1 MHSKSGVFTMHRGK
15 VGGLIWSLGKC
26 TSNYMNH
33 QTTGSLSCV
42 IRARYIG
49 IDNNL
54 RDVYCVL
61 FKFKPSA
68 ISFHIVQCN
77 KGSEL

>member
-15 VGGLIWSLGKC
+15 VRGLIGSLGKC
-26 TSNYMNH
+26 EAIIGIIEA
-33 QTTGSLSCV
+33 TGSG
-42 IRARYIG
+42 AMYIG
-49 IDNNL
+49 VDNNL
-54 RDVYCVL
+54 RDVCCVL
-61 FKFKPSA
+61 FKFNPSA

>member
-15 VGGLIWSLGKC
+15 VRGLIGSLGKC
-26 TSNYMNH
+26 KSNYMNLE
-33 QTTGSLSCV
+33 TTGSLSCV

-49 IDNNL
+49 VDNNL
-54 RDVYCVL
+54 RDENFVL
-61 FKFKPSA
+61 SKFNPSD

>member
-15 VGGLIWSLGKC
+15 VRGLIGSLGKC
-26 TSNYMNH
+26 KSNYMNLE
-33 QTTGSLSCV
+33 TTGSLSCV

-54 RDVYCVL
+54 RNV
-61 FKFKPSA
+61 
-68 ISFHIVQCN
+68 
-77 KGSEL
+77 